1 MLRTSAVDFPRRG
14 GAAQAACLIAHRRNR
29 CVVERGIRGNYS
41 RNFAL
46 FTDGNDLFHS
56 VDDRSGAIFTTIGLA
71 LLLVRIAN
79 RSKQLRKRGR
89 FLQLT

>member
-1 MLRTSAVDFPRRG
+1 
-14 GAAQAACLIAHRRNR
+14 
-29 CVVERGIRGNYS
+29 
-41 RNFAL
+41 
-46 FTDGNDLFHS
+46 
-56 VDDRSGAIFTTIGLA
+56 LA